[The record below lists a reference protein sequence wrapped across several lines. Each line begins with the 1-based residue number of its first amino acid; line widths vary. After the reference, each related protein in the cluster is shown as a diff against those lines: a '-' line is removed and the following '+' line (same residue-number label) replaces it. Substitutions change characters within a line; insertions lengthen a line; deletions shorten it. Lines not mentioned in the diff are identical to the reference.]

1 MAGVINFDIP
11 TYQRLKKE
19 YQRSVENNVEVFV
32 FEGHELLT
40 EYAKY
45 LIEYLTTKFNKLG

>member
-19 YQRSVENNVEVFV
+19 YQRSVDNKVEVFV

-45 LIEYLTTKFNKLG
+45 LIEYLTTKFN

>member
-1 MAGVINFDIP
+1 MADIINFDLQ
-11 TYQRLKKE
+11 TYGRLKKE
-19 YQRSVENNVEVFV
+19 YQRSVDNNIEVFV

-45 LIEYLTTKFNKLG
+45 LIEYLTTKFN